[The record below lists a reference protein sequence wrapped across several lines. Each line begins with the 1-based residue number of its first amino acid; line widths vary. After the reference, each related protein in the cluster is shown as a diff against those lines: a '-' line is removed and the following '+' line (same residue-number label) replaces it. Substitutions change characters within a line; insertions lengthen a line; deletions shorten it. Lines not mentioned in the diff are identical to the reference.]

1 MRILRPA
8 RDDEIINWYFLIKE
22 LHWIL
27 ERKEVLMSQEGK
39 NNEESLPRP
48 TVEEVLNAID
58 WTAPSSEP
66 SVDVNQLLLEFVSLL
81 EEGES

>member
-1 MRILRPA
+1 
-8 RDDEIINWYFLIKE
+8 
-22 LHWIL
+22 
-27 ERKEVLMSQEGK
+27 MSQEGK